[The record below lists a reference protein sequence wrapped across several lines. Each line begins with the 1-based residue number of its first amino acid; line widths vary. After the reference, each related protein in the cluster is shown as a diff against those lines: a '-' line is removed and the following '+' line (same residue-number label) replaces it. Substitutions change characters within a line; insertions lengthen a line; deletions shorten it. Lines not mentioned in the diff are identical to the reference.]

1 MWPADWSRVKAPAS
15 LAHVT
20 GIVTNAGASFQ
31 CGVNKF
37 SVQLC
42 FSQLS
47 RIPCEP
53 VRVHV
58 WVMVVG

>member
-31 CGVNKF
+31 CGVNKSPYSSASHNF
-37 SVQLC
+37 HGFHENRFEC
-42 FSQLS
+42 TY
-47 RIPCEP
+47 
-53 VRVHV
+53 
-58 WVMVVG
+58 G